1 MGHVFISY
9 ARSDRVLVDRIRKEL
24 AKARKKDWLDVDGI
38 AAGGDWR
45 LAIDEA
51 LKKAGAVVL
60 ILSPESS
67 RSQYVTYE
75 WSFALGAG
83 IPVIPVLVKET
94 KVHPRLE
101 ALQSID
107 FTRGKRQWGRLIDSL
122 QHPAQPSRNRARK
135 PKAPDIYA
143 EFELEDGQPVEVE
156 ESYRLWIGTKRVPDG
171 TKRVTYEILDDSYP
185 EDERRFSVSWGPKD
199 FMDWIASYGDI
210 FLTARG
216 KGSHGEWRTQ
226 STLAEALRRRYGTP
240 APRAVRQALSDIES
254 N

>member
-83 IPVIPVLVKET
+83 IPVIPVMQFRSFAMDAKGFSGEMRV
-94 KVHPRLE
+94 VRQGPASR
-101 ALQSID
+101 Q
-107 FTRGKRQWGRLIDSL
+107 KRQ
-122 QHPAQPSRNRARK
+122 K
-135 PKAPDIYA
+135 
-143 EFELEDGQPVEVE
+143 
-156 ESYRLWIGTKRVPDG
+156 
-171 TKRVTYEILDDSYP
+171 
-185 EDERRFSVSWGPKD
+185 
-199 FMDWIASYGDI
+199 
-210 FLTARG
+210 
-216 KGSHGEWRTQ
+216 
-226 STLAEALRRRYGTP
+226 
-240 APRAVRQALSDIES
+240 
-254 N
+254 